1 MTLRRYEPMKPSRG
15 TEIPHDLRLF
25 VLVRD
30 AAKTGGC
37 VGFGRLPGDCSG
49 PVELDHVRA
58 SHGMGMKSETARG
71 NLVTLCG
78 AHHRWKTSHGR
89 EARPILLEYLAD
101 ADDCGHVDPVFGC
114 PGPCQRVSA

>member
-1 MTLRRYEPMKPSRG
+1 MKPSRG
-15 TEIPHDLRLF
+15 TVIPHELRLF

-30 AAKTGGC
+30 AAMAGGC
-37 VGFGRLPGDCSG
+37 VGFGRFPGACQG

-58 SHGMGMKSETARG
+58 SHGIGMKSETSRA

-78 AHHRWKTSHGR
+78 GHHRYKTANGKK
-89 EARPILLEYLAD
+89 ARPILLEYLAD
-101 ADDCGHVDPVFGC
+101 ADACGHVDPVFGC